1 MARYPDLLDEL
12 EETGADLVALSADDE
27 EGART
32 MQDEVDADFTVAYG
46 VDVDEMEERLG
57 LYVNRGERTHLQP
70 AQLILDQDG
79 TVRFASYSSGKVG
92 RLEAEEA
99 LEELRGMSA

>member
-1 MARYPDLLDEL
+1 LAGYQDLLDDF
-12 EETGADLVALSADDE
+12 EENGADLVALSADDE
-27 EGART
+27 EGARA
-32 MQDEVDADFTVAYG
+32 MQDHVDADFTVAYG

-70 AQLILDQDG
+70 AQLILDEEG
-79 TVRFASYSSGKVG
+79 RVRFASYSSGKVG

-99 LEELRGMSA
+99 LGQVRGMSA